1 MKLEDTI
8 TTVQDFPKKGVQFK
22 DITSLVENPEAFRQA
37 IDEMA
42 EICKEMG
49 AEVIVGAE
57 ARGFILG
64 APIAYKLGLGF
75 VPLRK
80 PGKLPRE
87 NASYTYE
94 LEYGTDTL
102 CITKDSIK
110 KGTKFVLVDDIVALG
125 GTMDAGKHLI
135 EQLGGELVGMVALMG
150 LTALP
155 GVKRLEKDNL
165 KCVIYDDVKDE

>member
-8 TTVQDFPKKGVQFK
+8 ITVKDFPKKGVQFK
-22 DITSLVENPEAFRQA
+22 DITSLVERPEAFAQA
-37 IDEMA
+37 VDEMA
-42 EICKEMG
+42 ELCKEMG
-49 AEVIVGAE
+49 ADIIVGAE
-57 ARGFILG
+57 SRGFIFG

-87 NASYTYE
+87 NATYTYE

-102 CITKDSIK
+102 CVTKDSIK
-110 KGTKFVLVDDIVALG
+110 KGSKFVIVDDIVALG

-135 EQLGGELVGMVALMG
+135 ESLGGELVGMVALIG
-150 LTALP
+150 LTSLP

-165 KCVIYDDVKDE
+165 KCLIYDDVKDE